1 MEPNY
6 LEDKTVKKKSA
17 VKVVYLLIFFGVV
30 FALLLAKFAIGGL
43 SNPFNRMPDSD
54 AAYTVAKEFIQP
66 TVLSSNVTFSDT
78 EYKFARKSDSVYVI
92 KSFYTAKDADGD
104 DEKTDFTI
112 TLKYNGGRAESSK
125 NWALVD
131 LDQN

>member
-6 LEDKTVKKKSA
+6 LADKTVKKKSA
-17 VKVVYLLIFFGVV
+17 VKVVYLLILFVV
-30 FALLLAKFAIGGL
+30 AFVLLLVKFAIGGL
-43 SNPFNRMPDSD
+43 SNPFNGMPDSD

-66 TVLSSNVTFSDT
+66 TVLSSNIKFSDI

-125 NWALVD
+125 NWTLVD